1 MYLLFILLLLLLLY
15 YLTYIVCDF
24 FFSYSS
30 TYVCMYF
37 SCTFFVS
44 FFFFLMFLL
53 HFCSF
58 YDFFVVCFYLKS
70 FHVGFVA
77 FLAIRILV
85 TVLFISCIA
94 WMTLN
99 AQLPATRKIISGL
112 RWRRRWRLACLSI
125 IPLSF
130 HQPRFAHPP
139 CRIFVSCIYRYMYD
153 DVYILI
159 QY

>member
-1 MYLLFILLLLLLLY
+1 MYLLFILLLLLLY

-24 FFSYSS
+24 FLYSS

-37 SCTFFVS
+37 SCIFFVS
-44 FFFFLMFLL
+44 FFFLMFLL

-58 YDFFVVCFYLKS
+58 YDFFVVCFYLKC

-99 AQLPATRKIISGL
+99 AQLPATRKIILGL

-139 CRIFVSCIYRYMYD
+139 CRIFVSYIYRYMYD